1 MAGKSAI
8 RHTLGE
14 RIFDT
19 FNVVLMIFFGAHLP
33 VPDDSCVVLLL
44 LGSGGADVL

>member
-19 FNVVLMIFFGAHLP
+19 FNVVLMIFFWRSSA
-33 VPDDSCVVLLL
+33 CTR
-44 LGSGGADVL
+44 

>member
-19 FNVVLMIFFGAHLP
+19 FNVVLMIFWRSSA
-33 VPDDSCVVLLL
+33 CTR
-44 LGSGGADVL
+44 